1 MSKLQKVIF
10 IVIPVISL
18 IGGLWQNQFIYDGY
32 HWGFIHTNALE
43 LLNGKEPY
51 SEIFLE
57 YGILSVLV
65 NSLLLIIFDKDLF
78 SLIAFTC
85 LCYSISL
92 YLIGKISYKLTKS
105 SIYSFFLVAV
115 IFLLYPWP
123 TSPWSN
129 FYSFMFSCIFIS
141 SYLSENLKKSYIGG
155 ISLALAYLSLTTI
168 FNFIIPFYFLSIILI
183 VILFR
188 KTLPKKDVLK
198 LKNVLVSFF
207 FMISIY
213 FIYLIYQNLFDIW
226 LVYQKL
232 PFIFNNAFEGYSI
245 LGFLFKYVNFVF
257 LYPYKNFIL
266 EPQWS
271 LYSIFII
278 SNFFLICLNVK
289 NLYTKYEIEINS
301 KLLFINLY
309 IFSLNFYGQ
318 VLGLEKLATT
328 MSLGAISLMILIIK
342 IKSNDTKLIV
352 NFIIIFI
359 SLYGLIFTFNLKD
372 SKISGIRHAHLQEL
386 EGRDKKVKNK
396 KFQYYKTQ
404 KWDKKQWDVLTTI
417 SKVQNKININCK
429 IKFGANLTVD
439 NFYHSLI
446 KYEKIQVIPFFFKH
460 TGDILRSHIEPELI
474 FKIQDQINKDNI
486 FIITTEDNDKLF
498 KLNDYDQPL
507 LIELQNKKVIK
518 EYIKIF
524 FPKNC
529 YS

>member
-1 MSKLQKVIF
+1 MIATKKNIF
-10 IVIPVISL
+10 LILPILSL

-43 LLNGKEPY
+43 LLNGRLPY
-51 SEIFLE
+51 KEIFLE

-65 NSLLLIIFDKDLF
+65 NSLLLIIFDKNLF

-85 LCYSISL
+85 LCYSITL
-92 YLIGKISYKLTKS
+92 YIIGKISFKLTNS

-129 FYSFMFSCIFIS
+129 FYSFMFSCIFIL
-141 SYLSENLKKSYIGG
+141 SYLSKNLNKSYIGG

-168 FNFIIPFYFLSIILI
+168 FNFIIPFYFLLVILTI
-183 VILFR
+183 ILFR
-188 KTLPKKDVLK
+188 KVLPKKDILR
-198 LKNVLVSFF
+198 LKNVSVSFF
-207 FMISIY
+207 LIISIY
-213 FIYLIYQNLFDIW
+213 FIYLNYLNLFDIW

-232 PFIFNNAFEGYSI
+232 PFIFNNAFEDYSVF
-245 LGFLFKYVNFVF
+245 GFLFKYANFVF

-278 SNFFLICLNVK
+278 SNFFLIVLNIK
-289 NLYTKYEIEINS
+289 NLYIKYEIEFNS

-318 VLGLEKLATT
+318 VLGIEKLATT

-386 EGRDKKVKNK
+386 DGRDEKIKNK
-396 KFQYYKTQ
+396 RFQYYKTQ
-404 KWDKKQWDVLTTI
+404 KWDKKRWNILTVI
-417 SKVQNKININCK
+417 SETQNKINKNCK
-429 IKFGANLTVD
+429 IKFGANLTID

-446 KYEKIQVIPFFFKH
+446 KYEKIQIIPFFFKH
-460 TGDILRSHIEPELI
+460 SGSMLRGYIEPRLI
-474 FKIQDQINKDNI
+474 LKIQDQINNDNI

-498 KLNDYDQPL
+498 NLNGYDQPL
-507 LIELQNKKVIK
+507 LIELKNKKIIK

-529 YS
+529 YN

>member
-1 MSKLQKVIF
+1 MIAIKKNIF
-10 IVIPVISL
+10 LILPILSL

-43 LLNGKEPY
+43 LLNGKLPY
-51 SEIFLE
+51 REIFLE
-57 YGILSVLV
+57 YGILAVLI
-65 NSLLLIIFDKDLF
+65 NSLILIIFNNNLF
-78 SLIAFTC
+78 SIIAFTC
-85 LCYSISL
+85 LCYSITL
-92 YLIGKISYKLTKS
+92 YLIGKISFKLTKNN
-105 SIYSFFLVAV
+105 IYSFFLVGV

-129 FYSFMFSCIFIS
+129 FYSFMFSCIFIL
-141 SYLSENLKKSYIGG
+141 SYLSKNLKKSYIGG

-168 FNFIIPFYFLSIILI
+168 FNFIIPFYFLSVILI

-188 KTLPKKDVLK
+188 KILPNEDLSR

-207 FMISIY
+207 FIISIY
-213 FIYLIYQNLFDIW
+213 FIYLFYQNLFDIW
-226 LVYQKL
+226 LVYQML
-232 PFIFNNAFEGYSI
+232 PFIFNNAFEGYSTF
-245 LGFLFKYVNFVF
+245 GFLFKYANFVF

-278 SNFFLICLNVK
+278 SNFILICLNIK

-301 KLLFINLY
+301 RLLFINLY

-372 SKISGIRHAHLQEL
+372 SKISGIRYVHLQEL

-396 KFQYYKTQ
+396 KFEYYKTQ
-404 KWDKKQWDVLTTI
+404 KWNKKKWDVLAVI
-417 SKVQNKININCK
+417 SEVQNKINKNCK

-446 KYEKIQVIPFFFKH
+446 KYEKIQVIPFFFKR

-486 FIITTEDNDKLF
+486 FIITAEDNDKLL
-498 KLNDYDQPL
+498 KLNKYDQPL

-529 YS
+529 YR